1 MFEILVNVKYKLIEP
16 CEMMLV
22 NNNIDYRSR
31 LIETKIL
38 QHINKKIIKVLAKK
52 NILHVIA
59 LWIFI
64 SSLRRHMPFTSLERR
79 LQCCGEI
86 YFPPE
91 EVVWH
96 HLLSSWGEGA
106 FILSCCQPSICPIQR
121 KGNMKMND

>member
-59 LWIFI
+59 L
-64 SSLRRHMPFTSLERR
+64 
-79 LQCCGEI
+79 
-86 YFPPE
+86 
-91 EVVWH
+91 
-96 HLLSSWGEGA
+96 
-106 FILSCCQPSICPIQR
+106 
-121 KGNMKMND
+121 